1 MRKLIIECTIL
12 LTPFFV
18 QAQEYSGE
26 YKVVCKR
33 VTGCPVVNG
42 TCPTCEIVQNG
53 KTVKQFDYD
62 AWGKK
67 LMEELKYMWES
78 PLEND
83 PPSKKQNGWD
93 YEGPYWKGLMIGG

>member
-1 MRKLIIECTIL
+1 MKHIIILISLCIAPL
-12 LTPFFV
+12 LLQV
-18 QAQEYSGE
+18 QLHATE

-67 LMEELKYMWES
+67 LNENLKFLWES
-78 PLEND
+78 SLEND

-93 YEGPYWKGLMIGG
+93 YEGPYWKGLRIGG

>member
-1 MRKLIIECTIL
+1 MRKLIIVCTIL

-18 QAQEYSGE
+18 QAQEYSAE

-62 AWGKK
+62 AWGEK
-67 LMEELKYMWES
+67 LKENLKFLWES
-78 PLEND
+78 SLEND

-93 YEGPYWKGLMIGG
+93 YEGPYWKGLRIGG

>member
-1 MRKLIIECTIL
+1 MRKLIIVCTIL

-18 QAQEYSGE
+18 QAQEYSAE

-53 KTVKQFDYD
+53 KTVKHFDYD

-67 LMEELKYMWES
+67 LKEKLKYMWES

>member
-1 MRKLIIECTIL
+1 MRKLIIVCTIL

-18 QAQEYSGE
+18 QAQEYSAE

-62 AWGKK
+62 AWGEK
-67 LMEELKYMWES
+67 LKENLKFLWES
-78 PLEND
+78 SLEND

>member
-1 MRKLIIECTIL
+1 MRKLIIVCTIL

-53 KTVKQFDYD
+53 KTVEQFDYD

>member
-1 MRKLIIECTIL
+1 MKNIIILISLCIAPL
-12 LTPFFV
+12 LLQV
-18 QAQEYSGE
+18 QLHATE

-62 AWGKK
+62 AWGEK
-67 LMEELKYMWES
+67 LKENLKFLWES
-78 PLEND
+78 SLEND

>member
-1 MRKLIIECTIL
+1 MKKLIIVCTIFL
-12 LTPFFV
+12 AASV
-18 QAQEYSGE
+18 ANSQEFLSE
-26 YKVVCKR
+26 YKVFCKR

-67 LMEELKYMWES
+67 LNENLKFLWES
-78 PLEND
+78 SLEND

-93 YEGPYWKGLMIGG
+93 YEGPYWKGLRIGG

>member
-1 MRKLIIECTIL
+1 MRKLIIVCTIL

-18 QAQEYSGE
+18 QAQEYSVE

-62 AWGKK
+62 AWGEK
-67 LMEELKYMWES
+67 LNENLKFLWES
-78 PLEND
+78 SLEND

-93 YEGPYWKGLMIGG
+93 YEGPYWKGLRIGG

>member
-1 MRKLIIECTIL
+1 MRKLIIVCTIL

-18 QAQEYSGE
+18 QAQEYSAE

-67 LMEELKYMWES
+67 LNENLKFLWES
-78 PLEND
+78 SLEND

-93 YEGPYWKGLMIGG
+93 YEGPYWKGLRIGG

>member
-1 MRKLIIECTIL
+1 MRKLIIVCTIL
-12 LTPFFV
+12 LTPFIV
-18 QAQEYSGE
+18 HAQEYSAE

-53 KTVKQFDYD
+53 KTVEQFDYD
-62 AWGKK
+62 AWGEK
-67 LMEELKYMWES
+67 LKENMKFLWES
-78 PLEND
+78 SLEND

>member
-1 MRKLIIECTIL
+1 MRKLIIVCTIL

-18 QAQEYSGE
+18 QAQEYSAE

-62 AWGKK
+62 AWGEK
-67 LMEELKYMWES
+67 LNENLKFLWES
-78 PLEND
+78 SLEND

-93 YEGPYWKGLMIGG
+93 YEGPYWKGLRIGG

>member
-1 MRKLIIECTIL
+1 MRYLIVPIMLCMTSFII
-12 LTPFFV
+12 
-18 QAQEYSGE
+18 QAQEYTAE
-26 YKVVCKR
+26 YKMVCKSI
-33 VTGCPVVNG
+33 TGCPVVNG

-67 LMEELKYMWES
+67 LNENLKYMWES
-78 PLEND
+78 SLEND

-93 YEGPYWKGLMIGG
+93 YEGPYWKGLRIGG

>member
-1 MRKLIIECTIL
+1 MKKLIIIFTIFL
-12 LTPFFV
+12 V
-18 QAQEYSGE
+18 ASIANSHENSAEYV
-26 YKVVCKR
+26 VVCNKLG
-33 VTGCPVVNG
+33 GCPVVNG

-62 AWGKK
+62 AWGEK

-78 PLEND
+78 SLEND